1 MAEERAMLHVPERA
15 IPVPKHVS
23 AEAQALLAHTF
34 PFDLP
39 PLPGPEDTEAWR
51 AVIAASDVM
60 LAATVAWQLKGVE
73 AEVRELREGEALAY
87 DVLPAGVSASDPRV
101 ILDIHGGAFVMGAGE
116 VCRDMAIGLAG
127 RLGRRVIAVDYRMPP
142 DHPYPAGL
150 DDCVAIYRALLRDRR
165 PEDIIVE
172 GLSAGGGIAPAMIL
186 RARDEGLPLPA
197 AAVILSPACDM
208 TKSGDSFHANWG
220 IDPGLSRDLM
230 PMTRLYA
237 GGADLSHPYLSPLF
251 GDFTKGFPPT
261 FLLSGTRDLL
271 LSNTVRLHRALRAA
285 GVPAELHIVEA
296 AHHGSMGAALPE
308 LAEIDREIRTFC
320 AARWGEA

>member
-1 MAEERAMLHVPERA
+1 
-15 IPVPKHVS
+15 VS
-23 AEAQALLAHTF
+23 PAAQALLSTQF

-39 PLPGPEDTEAWR
+39 PLPALDDREGWL

-60 LAATVAWQLKGVE
+60 LANTVQWQLAGVE
-73 AEVRELREGEALAY
+73 AEVHELREGAALAY
-87 DVLPAGVSASDPRV
+87 DVLPKGVSASDPRV
-101 ILDIHGGAFVMGAGE
+101 ILDIHGGAFVMGAGA
-116 VCRDMAIGLAG
+116 VCRNMAIGLAG

-186 RARDEGLPLPA
+186 RARDEDLPLPA
-197 AAVILSPACDM
+197 AALILSPACDM
-208 TKSGDSFHANWG
+208 TQSGDSCQTNWG
-220 IDPGLSRDLM
+220 IDPGLSRDLT
-230 PMTRLYA
+230 PMTMLYA
-237 GGADLSHPYLSPLF
+237 GGGDLRHPYLSPLF

-261 FLLSGTRDLL
+261 LLVSGTRDLL
-271 LSNTVRLHRALRAA
+271 LSNTVRLHRALREA

-308 LAEIDREIRTFC
+308 MAEIDREIRAFC
-320 AARWGEA
+320 AARWNAD